1 VKGSMPSRCGESTTR
16 PGGMAWRMLACRLL
30 MGLGAAGLLVGAAA
44 SGLAA
49 QAPAVAQIPAVAQAP
64 AVAQI
69 PAVARIPAAAPVP
82 DRAAVVPSAFRADL
96 SLRPGYHGSWRTDRD
111 GATSQRDDL
120 RARVQLGGWWTPGP
134 AWAVRARLAG
144 RLSTDQDGLRF
155 YVRNHVPATDGIRQ
169 GEATIDEAY
178 VRWRPDDRFQLR
190 VGRMQTSFEL
200 AGVPR
205 KSLDRNDSPNTDVTW
220 TDGVHASIRLGDGVR
235 QHIVLQHNSR
245 SGPTNVVRAPLDF
258 SGPGSRVT
266 VFTGLHL
273 EGRWGPFI
281 QREAGITYIPAVVPR
296 ADPAADAG
304 DYAAAVLRLALQPA
318 ASPLGGRVVLGT
330 ELGVATGTPTRAL
343 LGTGTAADGRG
354 DGRAMQLSASIM
366 DMGGRHS
373 VGVVHSRAGDGWL
386 ISPDIR
392 DNNREV
398 EARYYL
404 QYASWGRLDM
414 RFRHRED
421 LYRRVAAPQRRVD
434 QDIYIRTTLRF

>member
-1 VKGSMPSRCGESTTR
+1 VKGSRRGRRRAATGAVILSCLS
-16 PGGMAWRMLACRLL
+16 CLL
-30 MGLGAAGLLVGAAA
+30 PTVAA
-44 SGLAA
+44 SPLQA
-49 QAPAVAQIPAVAQAP
+49 QS
-64 AVAQI
+64 
-69 PAVARIPAAAPVP
+69 PVP
-82 DRAAVVPSAFRADL
+82 AFRADL
-96 SLRPGYHGSWRTDRD
+96 AARPGFHGSWRTDRD

-134 AWAVRARLAG
+134 KWAVRARLAG

-155 YVRNHVPATDGIRQ
+155 YVRDHVPATDGIRQ
-169 GEATIDEAY
+169 GDATLDEAY
-178 VRWRPDDRFQLR
+178 VRWRPDDRLQLR

-266 VFTGLHL
+266 VLTGLHL

-281 QREAGITYIPAVVPR
+281 QREAGITYIPSVVP
-296 ADPAADAG
+296 ATEVGGHGG
-304 DYAAAVLRLALQPA
+304 DYAALVLRAAVQPGVTV
-318 ASPLGGRVVLGT
+318 LGGRVVLGA
-330 ELGVATGTPTRAL
+330 EVGAAAGAPSREA
-343 LGTGTAADGRG
+343 LGTGVAADGRG
-354 DGRAMQLSASIM
+354 DGRAMQLSANVM

-392 DNNREV
+392 DNNKEV

-421 LYRRVAAPQRRVD
+421 LYLRLAAPQRRID
-434 QDIYIRTTLRF
+434 RDIYIRTTLRF

>member
-1 VKGSMPSRCGESTTR
+1 VKGSMPFRCCESTR
-16 PGGMAWRMLACRLL
+16 PGAMVWRMLGCRLL
-30 MGLGAAGLLVGAAA
+30 LGLGAAGLLAGAAA
-44 SGLAA
+44 SSLTAQAPTA
-49 QAPAVAQIPAVAQAP
+49 QAPAAPVPAAPVPSAAPIPAVT
-64 AVAQI
+64 
-69 PAVARIPAAAPVP
+69 RGP
-82 DRAAVVPSAFRADL
+82 DRAAVVPPALRTDL

-111 GATSQRDDL
+111 GATSQREDL
-120 RARVQLGGWWTPGP
+120 RARVQLGGWWAPGA

-144 RLSTDQDGLRF
+144 RLSTDQDDLRF
-155 YVRNHVPATDGIRQ
+155 YVRDHLPATDGIRQ
-169 GEATIDEAY
+169 GDATIDEAY
-178 VRWRPDDRFQLR
+178 VRWQPDDRLQLR
-190 VGRMQTSFEL
+190 VGRLQTSFEL

-220 TDGVHASIRLGDGVR
+220 TDGVHASIRLGGGVR

-266 VFTGLHL
+266 VFTSLHL

-281 QREAGITYIPAVVPR
+281 QREADITFIPGVIPGVVPG
-296 ADPAADAG
+296 ADPDGDGG
-304 DYAAAVLRLALQPA
+304 DYIAAVLRLALQPPT
-318 ASPLGGRVVLGT
+318 SPLGGRLLLGT
-330 ELGVATGTPTRAL
+330 ELGVATATPSRAL

-392 DNNREV
+392 DNNREL
-398 EARYYL
+398 EARYYH
-404 QYASWGRLDM
+404 QYASWGRLDV

-434 QDIYIRTTLRF
+434 RDIYIRTTLRF

>member
-1 VKGSMPSRCGESTTR
+1 MTRSM
-16 PGGMAWRMLACRLL
+16 WLAIL
-30 MGLGAAGLLVGAAA
+30 AVGAAA
-44 SGLAA
+44 SAVTA
-49 QAPAVAQIPAVAQAP
+49 QVA
-64 AVAQI
+64 
-69 PAVARIPAAAPVP
+69 
-82 DRAAVVPSAFRADL
+82 ADL
-96 SLRPGYHGSWRTDRD
+96 SVRPGYHGLWRTDRD
-111 GATSQRDDL
+111 GATSQHDDL
-120 RARVQLGGWWTPGP
+120 RARVQLGAWWTLSP

-144 RLSTDQDGLRF
+144 RVSTDQDGMRF
-155 YVRNHVPATDGIRQ
+155 YVRDHVPATDGIRQ
-169 GEATIDEAY
+169 GDATLDEAY
-178 VRWRPDDRFQLR
+178 VRWRPDDRLQLR

-235 QHIVLQHNSR
+235 QHIVLQRNSR
-245 SGPTNVVRAPLDF
+245 SGPTNVVRGPLDF

-281 QREAGITYIPAVVPR
+281 QREADFTYIPAVVPR
-296 ADPAADAG
+296 WDPDAPPDAPPDGHAG
-304 DYAAAVLRLALQPA
+304 DYAAVVLRLAVEPPVA
-318 ASPLGGRVVLGT
+318 VLGGRVVLGT
-330 ELGVATGTPTRAL
+330 ELGAATGTPARAL

-404 QYASWGRLDM
+404 RYASWGRLDM

-421 LYRRVAAPQRRVD
+421 LYRRVAASQRRID
-434 QDIYIRTTLRF
+434 RDIYIRTTLRF